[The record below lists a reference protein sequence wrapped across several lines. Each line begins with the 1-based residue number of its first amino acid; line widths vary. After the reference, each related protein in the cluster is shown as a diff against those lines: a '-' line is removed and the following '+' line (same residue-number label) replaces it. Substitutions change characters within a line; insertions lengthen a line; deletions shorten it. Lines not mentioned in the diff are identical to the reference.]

1 MNRYKG
7 KNAFTRPQNTDRK
20 TEIYVGQN
28 RERTLRGICAF
39 MVNKELI
46 TKENQSGIYQRNQFK
61 KMDSLEALE
70 EEARKCKNDGRYLR
84 ISSTNVDGL
93 YNEKKEELQSLIE
106 DGIEVICLQETK
118 RRRDDLQGD
127 LRFEGYKTITMEREG
142 QDKQGKEIVMLI
154 IT

>member
-46 TKENQSGIYQRNQFK
+46 TMENQSGIYQRNQFK

-70 EEARKCKNDGRYLR
+70 EEARKCKNDGRY
-84 ISSTNVDGL
+84 
-93 YNEKKEELQSLIE
+93 
-106 DGIEVICLQETK
+106 
-118 RRRDDLQGD
+118 
-127 LRFEGYKTITMEREG
+127 
-142 QDKQGKEIVMLI
+142 
-154 IT
+154 

>member
-93 YNEKKEELQSLIE
+93 DNEKKEELQSLIE

-118 RRRDDLQGD
+118 RRRDDL
-127 LRFEGYKTITMEREG
+127 
-142 QDKQGKEIVMLI
+142 
-154 IT
+154 